1 MENKLYKSPTIAK
14 LETSKHKYGIFNEG
28 EIKATLTLA
37 KNSYK
42 YNEKIYFIMEIDC
55 SKLSISV
62 SGVLLSLNINLNS
75 NTTPG
80 EKNDDNLK
88 SIELYTKKLEL

>member
-1 MENKLYKSPTIAK
+1 MENKLYKFPTIAK
-14 LETSKHKYGIFNEG
+14 LEMLKHKYGIFNNG
-28 EIKATLTLA
+28 EIKEILTLA

-42 YNEKIYFIMEIDC
+42 YNEKIYFIMEINS

-62 SGVLLSLNINLNS
+62 SGMILSLNINLNF
-75 NTTPG
+75 NTTPD

-88 SIELYTKKLEL
+88 SIELYTKKLE

>member
-1 MENKLYKSPTIAK
+1 
-14 LETSKHKYGIFNEG
+14 
-28 EIKATLTLA
+28 
-37 KNSYK
+37 
-42 YNEKIYFIMEIDC
+42 MEINS

>member
-37 KNSYK
+37 KIVTNLMK
-42 YNEKIYFIMEIDC
+42 KFI
-55 SKLSISV
+55 
-62 SGVLLSLNINLNS
+62 LLW
-75 NTTPG
+75 
-80 EKNDDNLK
+80 K
-88 SIELYTKKLEL
+88 

>member
-14 LETSKHKYGIFNEG
+14 LEMSKHKYKYGIFNDG
-28 EIKATLTLA
+28 EIKEILTLA

-42 YNEKIYFIMEIDC
+42 YNEKIYFIMELDC

-75 NTTPG
+75 NTTP
-80 EKNDDNLK
+80 LK
-88 SIELYTKKLEL
+88 KMMII

>member
-1 MENKLYKSPTIAK
+1 
-14 LETSKHKYGIFNEG
+14 
-28 EIKATLTLA
+28 
-37 KNSYK
+37 
-42 YNEKIYFIMEIDC
+42 MEIDC